1 MKNSILILM
10 LSSIFYSCSNAK
22 YDGLILTDENTGKKY
37 LIKQVDVIVNTYKIS
52 EQVKVIVGNDTTL
65 MFK

>member
-1 MKNSILILM
+1 M
-10 LSSIFYSCSNAK
+10 LSSIFYSCSDAK
-22 YDGLILTDENTGKKY
+22 YNGLILTDENTGKKY
-37 LIKQVDVIVNTYKIS
+37 LLKQDDIANTYKIS